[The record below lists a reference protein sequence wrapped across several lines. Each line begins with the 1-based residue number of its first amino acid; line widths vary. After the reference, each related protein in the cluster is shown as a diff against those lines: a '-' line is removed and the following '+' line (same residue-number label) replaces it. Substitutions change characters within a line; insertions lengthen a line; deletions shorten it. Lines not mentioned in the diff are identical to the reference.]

1 MSTSALGDGSDQ
13 TFFPLDVAAA
23 GSPDV
28 TTDVL
33 IVGFGAAG
41 TAAILGAREADP
53 DCEILVLER
62 AGGPGGAA
70 AQAGGIIYL
79 GGGTA
84 VQKACGFDDSAEN
97 MAAYLMAACGPEPD
111 ETKVMA
117 YAEGSVDHF
126 DWLVEHG
133 LVFEGSFSHE
143 TQMETVG
150 TEGLVY
156 SGGEDAWPFTEC
168 ATPAPRGHLIQTAG
182 ATGWL
187 VMKTLA
193 SAALGVGPQV
203 AYDTAVERLVVD
215 DGVVVGVIARR
226 EGRRQVIRARRGVV
240 LAAGGFIWNDE
251 MVARSAPTLLS
262 ASWKVGTE
270 YDDGRG
276 ILMAQGA
283 GARVKQMHAGEVAFP
298 IIPPRR
304 LMEGILINGR
314 GQRFINE
321 DTYNGRMGQAALYSE
336 GGEVFLVIDEAS
348 YEPNWM
354 GIRATWVSE
363 TPAELEGEMGLAAG
377 SLAATLA
384 VYNRH
389 AALGEDPMFH
399 KGSSLLHP
407 LEGPLGAFDLRIGKI
422 PYAVFTLGGLDT
434 SVSGAVRDL
443 DGRAIPG
450 LFAAGRTTSGV
461 AAFGYA
467 SGLSIGD
474 STFFGRR
481 AGAAAALGN

>member
-1 MSTSALGDGSDQ
+1 MASDDTLWPLDLSEVEHIDQ
-13 TFFPLDVAAA
+13 TADV
-23 GSPDV
+23 V
-28 TTDVL
+28 

-53 DCEILVLER
+53 IAEILVLER

-70 AQAGGIIYL
+70 ALAGGIIYL

-84 VQKACGFDDSAEN
+84 VQRACGFDDTPKN
-97 MAAYLMAACGPEPD
+97 MEAFLLAACGPEPD
-111 ETKVMA
+111 AAKIAA
-117 YAEGSVDHF
+117 YCQGSVEHF
-126 DWLVEHG
+126 DWLVAAGLEFEH
-133 LVFEGSFSHE
+133 SFSHE

-156 SGGEDAWPFTEC
+156 SGGEDAWPFTEV
-168 ATPAPRGHLIQTAG
+168 AAPAARGHLIRTPGSTGKLLMSTLTTTA
-182 ATGWL
+182 
-187 VMKTLA
+187 LA
-193 SAALGVGPQV
+193 HGPEV
-203 AYDTAVERLVVD
+203 TYDSRVERLIVE
-215 DGVVVGVIARR
+215 DGRVVGVAVLQHGVRR
-226 EGRRQVIRARRGVV
+226 HIEARRGVV
-240 LAAGGFIWNDE
+240 LCAGGFIWNDA
-251 MVARSAPTLLS
+251 MVARNAPVLLE
-262 ASWKVGTE
+262 ANWKVGTE
-270 YDDGRG
+270 ADDGRG
-276 ILMAQGA
+276 IEMAQAA

-304 LMEGILINGR
+304 LMEGILVNGR

-321 DTYNGRMGQAALYSE
+321 DTYNGRMGQAALY
-336 GGEVFLVIDEAS
+336 GEHGDVFLVIDEAS

-354 GIRATWVSE
+354 GIGATWVCE
-363 TPAELEGEMGLAAG
+363 TAAELEGEMGVPAG
-377 SLAATLA
+377 SLEATLT

-389 AALGEDPMFH
+389 AAHGEDPVFH
-399 KGSSLLHP
+399 KSAALLHP

-434 SVSGAVRDL
+434 NVSGEVLDL
-443 DGRAIPG
+443 EGEVIPG

-481 AGAAAALGN
+481 AGAAAAEGR

>member
-1 MSTSALGDGSDQ
+1 MVRDESIWPIERSEVDQFDQ
-13 TFFPLDVAAA
+13 TVDV
-23 GSPDV
+23 V
-28 TTDVL
+28 

-53 DCEILVLER
+53 SAEILVLER

-70 AQAGGIIYL
+70 ALAGGIIYL

-84 VQKACGFDDSAEN
+84 VQRACGFEDSPEN
-97 MAAYLMAACGPEPD
+97 MEAFLLAACGPEPD
-111 ETKVMA
+111 AAKIAA
-117 YAEGSVDHF
+117 YCHGSVEHF
-126 DWLVEHG
+126 EWLVAAGLEFEH
-133 LVFEGSFSHE
+133 SFSHE

-156 SGGEDAWPFTEC
+156 SGGEDAWPFTEV
-168 ATPAPRGHLIQTAG
+168 AAPAARGHLIRTPGSTGKLLMRTLTTTALE
-182 ATGWL
+182 A
-187 VMKTLA
+187 
-193 SAALGVGPQV
+193 GPEV
-203 AYDTAVERLVVD
+203 AYDSSVERLILD
-215 DGVVVGVIARR
+215 EGRVVGVVATQHGVVRR
-226 EGRRQVIRARRGVV
+226 IEARRGVV
-240 LAAGGFIWNDE
+240 LCAGGFIFNDE
-251 MVARSAPTLLS
+251 MVARNAPVLLE
-262 ASWKVGTE
+262 ANWKVGTE
-270 YDDGRG
+270 TDDGRG
-276 ILMAQGA
+276 IEMAQAA

-304 LMEGILINGR
+304 LMEGILVNGR

-321 DTYNGRMGQAALYSE
+321 DTYNGRMGQAALY
-336 GGEVFLVIDEAS
+336 GEHGDVFLIIDEAS

-354 GIRATWVSE
+354 GIGATWVCE
-363 TPAELEGEMGLAAG
+363 TPAELEAEIGLPAG
-377 SLAATLA
+377 SLEATLA

-389 AALGEDPMFH
+389 AAEGSDPMFH
-399 KGSSLLHP
+399 KSATLLHA

-434 SVSGAVRDL
+434 TVGGEVLDL
-443 DGRAIPG
+443 AGRAIPG
-450 LFAAGRTTSGV
+450 LYAAGRTTSGV

-481 AGAAAALGN
+481 AGASAADEG

>member
-1 MSTSALGDGSDQ
+1 MSTAPRDDASERTFLPMSASE
-13 TFFPLDVAAA
+13 A
-23 GSPDV
+23 GPPDLM
-28 TTDVL
+28 TDVL
-33 IVGFGAAG
+33 VVGFGAAG
-41 TAAILGAREADP
+41 TAAVLGARHADP

-84 VQKACGFDDSAEN
+84 VQQACGFDDSAEN

-111 ETKVMA
+111 EAKVMA

-126 DWLVEHG
+126 NWLVAHG
-133 LVFEGSFSHE
+133 LVFEPSFSHE

-150 TEGLVY
+150 TEGLIY
-156 SGGEDAWPFTEC
+156 SGGEDAWPFTEI
-168 ATPAPRGHLIQTAG
+168 ADPAPRGHLIQTAG

-193 SAALGVGPQV
+193 EAAVGVGPQV

-215 DGVVVGVIARR
+215 EGVVVGVMARR
-226 EGRRQVIRARRGVV
+226 EGRLEVIRARRGVV

-251 MVARSAPTLLS
+251 MVARSAPTLLK

-276 ILMAQGA
+276 ILMAQGV

-304 LMEGILINGR
+304 LMEGILVNGR

-321 DTYNGRMGQAALYSE
+321 DTYNGRMGQAALY
-336 GGEVFLVIDEAS
+336 GEDGDVFLVIDEAS

-354 GIRATWVSE
+354 GIHATWVCE
-363 TPAELEGEMGLAAG
+363 TPSALEAEMGLPAG
-377 SLAATLA
+377 SLAATLE

-389 AALGEDPMFH
+389 AAQGNDPMFH
-399 KGSSLLHP
+399 KGPSLLHP

-434 SVSGAVRDL
+434 TVSGAVLDL
-443 DGRAIPG
+443 EGRAIPG

-481 AGAAAALGN
+481 AGAAAAGQD

>member
-1 MSTSALGDGSDQ
+1 MGEE
-13 TFFPLDVAAA
+13 TFLPIDAAEA
-23 GSPDV
+23 GHPDL

-33 IVGFGAAG
+33 VVGFGAAG

-53 DCEILVLER
+53 DCDILVLER

-84 VQKACGFDDSAEN
+84 VQRACGFDDSAEN
-97 MAAYLMAACGPEPD
+97 MTTYLMAACGPEPD
-111 ETKVMA
+111 ERKIA
-117 YAEGSVDHF
+117 DYAEGSVAHH
-126 DWLVEHG
+126 DWLVDHG
-133 LVFEGSFSHE
+133 LVFEHSFSQE

-150 TEGLVY
+150 TEGLIY
-156 SGGEDAWPFTEC
+156 SGGEDAWPFNELVP
-168 ATPAPRGHLIQTAG
+168 PAPRGHLIQTKG

-193 SAALGVGPQV
+193 SAALGAGPHV
-203 AYDTAVERLVVD
+203 AYDTTVERLVVD
-215 DGVVVGVIARR
+215 DGVVVGAVARR
-226 EGRRQVIRARRGVV
+226 QGRREVIRARRGVV

-251 MVARSAPTLLS
+251 MVARAAPTLLK
-262 ASWKVGTE
+262 ANWKVGTE
-270 YDDGRG
+270 TDDGRG
-276 ILMAQGA
+276 IQMAQA
-283 GARVKQMHAGEVAFP
+283 VGARVKQMHAGEVAFP
-298 IIPPRR
+298 IIPPRK

-321 DTYNGRMGQAALYSE
+321 DTYNGRIGQAALYGE
-336 GGEVFLVIDEAS
+336 GGDVFLVIDEAS

-354 GIRATWVSE
+354 GIGASWVCE
-363 TPAELEGEMGLAAG
+363 TPAELEAEIGLPAG
-377 SLAATLA
+377 SLEATLD

-389 AALGEDPMFH
+389 AANGEDPMFH
-399 KGSSLLHP
+399 KVPSLLHQ
-407 LEGPLGAFDLRIGKI
+407 LTGPLGAFDLRIGKI
-422 PYAVFTLGGLDT
+422 PYAVFTLGGVESTTDGEVL
-434 SVSGAVRDL
+434 GL
-443 DGRAIPG
+443 DGRAIEG

-481 AGAAAALGN
+481 AGAAAAARR